1 MRISIFQQY
10 RLGNS
15 CTAHISI
22 NVSLNSIWLQQE
34 LCSWEGKIVVK
45 VLPFES
51 PNHLEM
57 QARGNEWDMLILPWK
72 KHLCQRLV
80 AGKIL
85 WREHDA
91 LKQCSNGPPAPKV
104 TGTFW
109 VFFFITL
116 NIDEGHGD
124 RRGRAWHYTSVSM
137 FSCQPLLKHFLP
149 EAMFCLFL
157 EYSMVF

>member
-34 LCSWEGKIVVK
+34 LCSWEGKIMVK
-45 VLPFES
+45 ILPFES
-51 PNHLEM
+51 LNHLEM
-57 QARGNEWDMLILPWK
+57 QAQGNEWDMLILPWK
-72 KHLCQRLV
+72 KHLCQCLV
-80 AGKIL
+80 AAKIL
-85 WREHDA
+85 WREHDI
-91 LKQCSNGPPAPKV
+91 LKQCSDVPPAPKV
-104 TGTFW
+104 TE

-137 FSCQPLLKHFLP
+137 FSFQPLLKHFLLDT
-149 EAMFCLFL
+149 MFCLSL
-157 EYSMVF
+157 ETFHGF